1 MKQPSLSS
9 RQFSRQSIAKTWQLV
24 WSQPPS
30 NFQSLSLSKSKGSL
44 QWLLNSA
51 LHQIHSPSLS
61 LISKPAIWG
70 GWDCSTQ
77 YPVLCAAIEHH
88 RLDWD
93 NFLCLLAACLQKQ
106 SLIQSFEVRFQ
117 ITQCPIPSMAV
128 AAMPRSCLIRI
139 ASGTKRSKVGSFALC
154 LPVFDRAGKV
164 PTLPCASRAFSS
176 SCCFGF
182 WKDLL

>member
-1 MKQPSLSS
+1 MKRPSFSS
-9 RQFSRQSIAKTWQLV
+9 RQFSRQSITKTWQLV
-24 WSQPPS
+24 LSQPLS
-30 NFQSLSLSKSKGSL
+30 NFQSLSLTKFKGFL

-51 LHQIHSPSLS
+51 PHQIHSPSLS
-61 LISKPAIWG
+61 FISRPVIWG
-70 GWDCSTQ
+70 DWDCSTQ

-93 NFLCLLAACLQKQ
+93 SFWCLIAACLQKQ

-128 AAMPRSCLIRI
+128 AAMPRSCLTRI
-139 ASGTKRSKVGSFALC
+139 ASGTKRSMVGSFAQC
-154 LPVFDRAGKV
+154 LPVFDHAGKV
-164 PTLPCASRAFSS
+164 PTLLCASRAFSS